1 MDWRWG
7 HGRGGAHG
15 GGASGMN
22 RARALGFGG
31 FGSALLRRSG
41 RRARAEE
48 GEGRV
53 KWRVH
58 ERVARRWLEVED
70 NGQQLQIS
78 HGAWQR
84 DQRSGDMCHPRGVCC
99 LMNVSH
105 CRSHSDNGNRLTAP
119 VRR

>member
-1 MDWRWG
+1 MEWRWG
-7 HGRGGAHG
+7 RGRGEAHDGAVVQR
-15 GGASGMN
+15 N

-41 RRARAEE
+41 RRACVEE

-84 DQRSGDMCHPRGVCC
+84 DQRSRNVCTHAAS
-99 LMNVSH
+99 V
-105 CRSHSDNGNRLTAP
+105 
-119 VRR
+119 V

>member
-15 GGASGMN
+15 GAASGMN

-31 FGSALLRRSG
+31 FGLALLRRSG

-70 NGQQLQIS
+70 NGSGVRPATTRGRTI
-78 HGAWQR
+78 R
-84 DQRSGDMCHPRGVCC
+84 DPATCVPHA
-99 LMNVSH
+99 
-105 CRSHSDNGNRLTAP
+105 AP
-119 VRR
+119 VV